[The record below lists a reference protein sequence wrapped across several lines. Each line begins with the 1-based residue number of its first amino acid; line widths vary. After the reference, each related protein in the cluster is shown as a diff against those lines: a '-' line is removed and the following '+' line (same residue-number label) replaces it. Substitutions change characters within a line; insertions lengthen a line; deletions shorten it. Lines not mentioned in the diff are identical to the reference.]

1 LRELLGDREVA
12 ISGGERVSSD
22 GLDAIEVAAFRTQ
35 LMDWYRVHARTLPW
49 RGVADPYKTWV
60 SEIMLQQTRVA
71 AVIEHYL
78 HFMERYPAL
87 VALALA
93 PEEEV
98 LAAWSGLGYYRRARM
113 LHKAAQFITGER
125 GGVFP
130 STAVELRTLP
140 GIGEYTSAAIAS
152 IAFGESVAAVDGNV
166 ERVLLRITGR
176 PEEATAAAR
185 AFVRLVAGQLVPERT
200 LGTVQRQGTVPRQTG
215 AAAKVNPTKA
225 GNGARHGWAIA
236 VNAAGDHNQAMME
249 LGATI
254 CLPRAPLCLKCPVH
268 GLCRTRGEHATA
280 PRAKLR
286 SREVAYLLSLR
297 KRGVVTQVL
306 LARRPV
312 DASLMPGMYELP
324 PLPFDAADDAM
335 TEREPVL
342 RVRHAITNTSYYVRV
357 YSPLGPGDKVLR
369 RAVAKSDLQWV
380 KTSTLAEVPLT
391 GLAKKVLQRLQVM
404 AVRPLRRADLEAE
417 TKPVEPVRKTR
428 GRAVAAPVIDHD
440 EDHDLF

>member
-1 LRELLGDREVA
+1 LRELVGEKNGTV
-12 ISGGERVSSD
+12 GGLVIVD
-22 GLDAIEVAAFRTQ
+22 GLDELDVAAFRQ
-35 LMDWYRVHARTLPW
+35 RLMEWYHLHARTLPW

-78 HFMERYPAL
+78 QFLERFPGL

-176 PEEATAAAR
+176 PEEPTAAGR
-185 AFVRLVAGQLVPERT
+185 AFIRELAARLIPERT
-200 LGTVQRQGTVPRQTG
+200 LGTVQRQSGQ
-215 AAAKVNPTKA
+215 AAKRAA
-225 GNGARHGWAIA
+225 GKDHAAKGNGGARHGWAIA

-254 CLPRAPLCLKCPVH
+254 CLPRGPLCLECPVH
-268 GLCRTRGEHATA
+268 DLCRTRGEHATA
-280 PRAKLR
+280 PRSKLR

-297 KRGVVTQVL
+297 KRGVATEVL
-306 LARRPV
+306 LAKRATE
-312 DASLMPGMYELP
+312 ASLMPGMYELP
-324 PLPFDAADDAM
+324 PLPLEVSDDAM

-342 RVRHAITNTSYYVRV
+342 RVRHAITNTSYYVRI
-357 YSPLGPGDKVLR
+357 YSPRGPEDKVLR
-369 RAVAKSDLQWV
+369 RAVAVAKSDLHWV
-380 KTSTLAEVPLT
+380 RTSTLPEVPLT
-391 GLAKKVLQRLQVM
+391 GLAKKVLQRLDVM
-404 AVRPLRRADLEAE
+404 AVRPLRQVDLEAE
-417 TKPVEPVRKTR
+417 MRPEIEPTR
-428 GRAVAAPVIDHD
+428 GKRAPGGYMPILED
-440 EDHDLF
+440 EDSF

>member
-1 LRELLGDREVA
+1 
-12 ISGGERVSSD
+12 
-22 GLDAIEVAAFRTQ
+22 
-35 LMDWYRVHARTLPW
+35 
-49 RGVADPYKTWV
+49 
-60 SEIMLQQTRVA
+60 
-71 AVIEHYL
+71 
-78 HFMERYPAL
+78 
-87 VALALA
+87 
-93 PEEEV
+93 
-98 LAAWSGLGYYRRARM
+98 M

-166 ERVLLRITGR
+166 ERVLLRLTGR
-176 PEEATAAAR
+176 PEQATAAGR
-185 AFVRLVAGQLVPERT
+185 AFVRMVAGQLVPGRT
-200 LGTVQRQGTVPRQTG
+200 MGTVERQAGATTKG
-215 AAAKVNPTKA
+215 AAAKG
-225 GNGARHGWAIA
+225 GNGARHGRTVA

-254 CLPRAPLCLKCPVH
+254 CLPRAPLCLECPVYA
-268 GLCRTRGEHATA
+268 LCRTRGEHETA

-306 LARRPV
+306 LAKRPA

-324 PLPFDAADDAM
+324 PLPLDAADDAM

-342 RVRHAITNTSYYVRV
+342 RVRHAITNTSYYVRI

-369 RAVAKSDLQWV
+369 RAVPIAKNDLHWV
-380 KTSTLAEVPLT
+380 KTSALATIPLT
-391 GLAKKVLQRLQVM
+391 GLAKKVLQRLDVM
-404 AVRPLRRADLEAE
+404 AVRPLRRADFEVEAQA
-417 TKPVEPVRKTR
+417 VESARTAK
-428 GRAVAAPVIDHD
+428 GRAASIPVIDHD
-440 EDHDLF
+440 EDHDSF